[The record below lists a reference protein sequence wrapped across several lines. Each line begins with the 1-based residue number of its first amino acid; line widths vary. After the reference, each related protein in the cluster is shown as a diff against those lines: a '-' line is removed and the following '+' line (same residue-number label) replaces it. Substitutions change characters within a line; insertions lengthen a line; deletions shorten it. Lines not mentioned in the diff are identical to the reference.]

1 MLIFYF
7 SWNKQ
12 RTVDYTLYV
21 NYTAYSFEAMEMEL
35 NRFITWPDKLAHTKL
50 EISRWRTFWKSRNR
64 IMTLYF
70 YILLYLLFLYSILF
84 KIESTVH
91 VKISCSWSVWHDFN
105 WTKHYRNIMY
115 NIFCIPFLCRYTI
128 RHSRFS
134 LTDSYEW
141 CCTHV
146 RFRNFNKWIDRGSQS
161 KAYLILVYF
170 RKWKLHMAD
179 FFTY

>member
-1 MLIFYF
+1 MAGQACAYKIGDIKMKDLLKKQKQNYDTLLLYF
-7 SWNKQ
+7 CCI
-12 RTVDYTLYV
+12 Y
-21 NYTAYSFEAMEMEL
+21 
-35 NRFITWPDKLAHTKL
+35 
-50 EISRWRTFWKSRNR
+50 
-64 IMTLYF
+64 YF
-70 YILLYLLFLYSILF
+70 YILFFSKLKVLS
-84 KIESTVH
+84 VH

-105 WTKHYRNIMY
+105 WTKHYRSIMY

-179 FFTY
+179 FFTH